1 MEMEEQLA
9 GARGEKLVIGDN
21 FNANWGKDRARV
33 GVCGKY
39 GVGRGSE
46 AGREL
51 VEFKTF
57 NQKVSDV
64 NF

>member
-1 MEMEEQLA
+1 MQT
-9 GARGEKLVIGDN
+9 
-21 FNANWGKDRARV
+21 
-33 GVCGKY
+33 GVRTGRRWEYAEKY
-39 GVGRGSE
+39 GTGRGSE